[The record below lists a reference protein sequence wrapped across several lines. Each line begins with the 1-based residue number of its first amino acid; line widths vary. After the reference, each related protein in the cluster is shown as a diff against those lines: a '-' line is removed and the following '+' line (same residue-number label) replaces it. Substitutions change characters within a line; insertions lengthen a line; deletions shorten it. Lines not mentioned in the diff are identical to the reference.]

1 MKILIGIPCLYGYD
15 HTEDAIKSVVFHPD
29 VSLLLIDNGAES
41 DIKRLIK
48 EYSSLGNVSV
58 ISNKENVYVNPAWN
72 QIIDFFLKG
81 ECDILCIMNSDLTM
95 QFNWSDSLRVLYE
108 KFGDDY
114 TYVPAVKDDRNNIKI
129 RINPSEFNVF
139 TVASAPGIFITL
151 SRKQAEYIYP
161 IPEDCKVWFGDD
173 WIYGILRGLGSKTA
187 VASNLIAYH
196 GVSQTVQR
204 VEGIDKVIDKDKI
217 AWAKTLAPKMIG
229 VINEQRNKSK

>member
-1 MKILIGIPCLYGYD
+1 MKILIGIPCLYGHG
-15 HTEDAIKSVVFHPD
+15 HTEDAIKSVVFHPNVD
-29 VSLLLIDNGAES
+29 LLLIDNGAES

-48 EYSSLGNVSV
+48 EYSGFGNTHV

-72 QIIDFFLKG
+72 QIIDVFLKG
-81 ECDILCIMNSDLTM
+81 DWDLLCIMNSDLTM
-95 QFNWSDSLRVLYE
+95 QFNWADSLRNLYE

-114 TYVPAVKDDRNNIKI
+114 TYIPVVKEDRNDIKI
-129 RINPSEFNVF
+129 RVNPSEFNVF

-151 SRKQAEYIYP
+151 NRKQAKLIYP

-173 WIYGILRGLGSKTA
+173 WIYGILRGLGCKTA

-204 VEGIDKVIDKDKI
+204 VEGIDRVIANDKI
-217 AWAKTLAPKMIG
+217 AWEQILSPKMNE
-229 VINEQRNKSK
+229 VINEQRNKGK

>member
-1 MKILIGIPCLYGYD
+1 MKMLIGIPCLYGYA

-29 VSLLLIDNGAES
+29 VHLLLIDNGAES

-48 EYSSLGNVSV
+48 DYASLGNVTV
-58 ISNKENVYVNPAWN
+58 IHNPENVYVNPAWN
-72 QIIDFFLKG
+72 QIIKFFLDG
-81 ECDILCIMNSDLTM
+81 EFDLLGIMNSDLTM
-95 QFNWSDSLRVLYE
+95 QFNWADSLRNLYE

-114 TYVPAVKDDRNNIKI
+114 TYVPVIKPDRDDIKI
-129 RINPSEFNVF
+129 RVNTSEFNIF

-151 SRKQAEYIYP
+151 NRKQAERIYP

-173 WIYGILRGLGSKTA
+173 WIYGILRGLGGKTA

-204 VEGIDKVIDKDKI
+204 VEGIDKVIEKDKI
-217 AWAKTLAPKMIG
+217 AWHNTVAPKMIQ
-229 VINEQRNKSK
+229 VVNEQGNKGK